1 MKLKNLAF
9 ALAALVT
16 GAVQAATGGMP
27 DTLNIV
33 YVKAP
38 FNLQNMVMKDKQMLE
53 KAFQPYGTKV
63 EWHTITSGAK
73 QGQAMAAGAI
83 DVSAVMNTASLLMA
97 NGAGNP
103 VLIASGVSHP
113 ADTFAIVGAKG
124 ESYSVK
130 DLKGKKIAGPRGT
143 VLHQLMVAALLKE
156 GMSVSDVTFV
166 PMDIPSAMTAVVAGH
181 ADAALLAAS
190 AVIKAQEAGCKV
202 ITTAKGLVNVNLV
215 MTAREGFA
223 KDYPKALELVV
234 KTQRESLKWINANWD
249 AAVALGAKEHGISLA
264 DAQKLASWSNYYNT
278 LTNDDIRGLVEDQF
292 FLVENGMMA
301 KKVNVRTLVLP
312 TARH

>member
-1 MKLKNLAF
+1 MKLKTLAF
-9 ALAALVT
+9 LLGTLASGLAA
-16 GAVQAATGGMP
+16 AATGGMP
-27 DTLNIV
+27 DTVNIV

-38 FNLQNMVMKDKQMLE
+38 FNLQNMVMKEQKLLE

-73 QGQAMAAGAI
+73 QSQAMAAGAI

-103 VLIASGVSHP
+103 ILIANGVSHP

-124 ESYSVK
+124 RHYTVK

-143 VLHQLMVAALLKE
+143 VLHQLLVAALVKE
-156 GMSVSDVTFV
+156 GLSMNDVTFV
-166 PMDIPSAMTAVVAGH
+166 PMDIPAAMSALTAGH
-181 ADAALLAAS
+181 TDAALLAAS
-190 AVIKAQEAGCKV
+190 AVIKAQEAGCRV

-215 MTAREGFA
+215 MTARAGFA

-234 KTQRESLKWINANWD
+234 KTQREALRWINRNRND
-249 AAVALGAKEHGISLA
+249 AVALGAREHGISLE
-264 DAQKLASWSNYYNT
+264 DAQKLAQWSNYYDA
-278 LTNDDIRGLVEDQF
+278 LTNDDVRGLAEDQF

-312 TARH
+312 SALH